1 MLILYD
7 TETESNDS
15 DSEMSSS
22 SEEEATCERGAP
34 MAPDPNSLPV
44 VYAPTGSISEVHN
57 LYESKPDKRGRTT
70 WTKEYP
76 DDLTVPAENT
86 ESGQYALLVR
96 NVKCYD
102 GRKPLQIHSIVV
114 QSELLKEF
122 LVKVFKDYPGLTMTL
137 KRVEFKPPFMPF
149 VHRWEEFSNAR
160 DEVKDPMTKSVVDL
174 LYNILEEE
182 LRETITR
189 RKDLILNGVVTH
201 DMLWAIFEPGVNVY
215 CIHGDHERVLQ
226 SSSASTN
233 CEGVFVVSAKYV
245 DYDGNGF
252 GYRKQGQCIPPFQGT
267 VPITSLPVFPLHFH
281 SNAAIIRDNLIARGR
296 VWEEH
301 SGYHYKQ
308 YEGPGFTKFMGQGM
322 QLNVK
327 SRIIIDGEAFN
338 TFNPNDSIRVD
349 GCTKT
354 LSDEQRLLATP
365 VLRGYSLKDKKW
377 LEFYLEGVRDIV
389 WDSHAF
395 DSLVLPAEQQRLKG
409 LILAIAKA
417 QSKQMDTFD
426 DVVQGKGR
434 GVIIQLSGPP
444 GVGKTLTAE
453 SVAEVMRVPLYV
465 LSAGD
470 LGTSPGN
477 VEKALKDIL
486 RMVPKWGAVL
496 LLDEADVFM
505 ETRNSKDLERNELV
519 SIFLRLLEYYEGI
532 LFLTTNRAE
541 SIDPAFE
548 SRIHVSVRYPDLD
561 AKSRRQIWAQ
571 FLGSNGG
578 FSSEQLDYLA
588 QVKLNGRQIKNVLKT
603 AHLLAREQDHEIGY
617 DHVRTVLDLRAPSNA
632 NLMDETD

>member
-1 MLILYD
+1 MYILYD
-7 TETESNDS
+7 SDQESNNSDS
-15 DSEMSSS
+15 DSEMSSC

-34 MAPDPNSLPV
+34 TTSDPESQLVN
-44 VYAPTGSISEVHN
+44 YAPTGSICEVHN
-57 LYESKPDKRGRTT
+57 LYESKPDKRGRTS

-76 DDLTVPAENT
+76 DDLSVPAEDT

-114 QSELLKEF
+114 QSTLLKEF
-122 LVKVFKDYPGLTMTL
+122 LAKVFKNYPGLTMTL

-160 DEVKDPMTKSVVDL
+160 DEVKDPKTKSVVDL
-174 LYNILEEE
+174 LYSILEEE

-201 DMLWAIFEPGVNVY
+201 DLLWTIFEPGVHVY
-215 CIHGDHERVLQ
+215 CIYGDHERVFQ
-226 SSSASTN
+226 SVSASTN

-245 DYDGNGF
+245 DYDGTGF
-252 GYRKQGQCIPPFQGT
+252 GYRKNSRYIPPFQGT
-267 VPITSLPVFPLHFH
+267 LPINALPVFPLHFH
-281 SNAAIIRDNLIARGR
+281 PNAGNVRDNLISRGR
-296 VWEEH
+296 LWEEH

-308 YEGPGFTKFMGQGM
+308 YEGPGFTKFMGQEM

-327 SRIIIDGEAFN
+327 SRVIIDGEAFN
-338 TFNPNDSIRVD
+338 TFNPNDSTRVD
-349 GCTKT
+349 GCIKT
-354 LSDEQRLLATP
+354 LNDEQRLLATP
-365 VLRGYSLKDKKW
+365 TLRGYSLKDKKW
-377 LEFYLEGVRDIV
+377 LELYLEGVRDIV
-389 WDSHAF
+389 WDSRAF

-470 LGTSPGN
+470 LGTSAGN

-505 ETRNSKDLERNELV
+505 ETRNSTDLERNELV
-519 SIFLRLLEYYEGI
+519 SIFLRLLEYYEVSSLI
-532 LFLTTNRAE
+532 NTNVWQSQA
-541 SIDPAFE
+541 D
-548 SRIHVSVRYPDLD
+548 
-561 AKSRRQIWAQ
+561 
-571 FLGSNGG
+571 
-578 FSSEQLDYLA
+578 
-588 QVKLNGRQIKNVLKT
+588 
-603 AHLLAREQDHEIGY
+603 
-617 DHVRTVLDLRAPSNA
+617 
-632 NLMDETD
+632 

>member
-1 MLILYD
+1 M
-7 TETESNDS
+7 N
-15 DSEMSSS
+15 
-22 SEEEATCERGAP
+22 
-34 MAPDPNSLPV
+34 
-44 VYAPTGSISEVHN
+44 YAPTGSICEVHN
-57 LYESKPDKRGRTT
+57 LYESNPDKRGRTT

-76 DDLTVPAENT
+76 DDLTVPAEDT

-102 GRKPLQIHSIVV
+102 GRKPLEIHSIVV
-114 QSELLKEF
+114 QSELLKKF
-122 LVKVFKDYPGLTMTL
+122 LAKVFKNYPGLTMTL
-137 KRVEFKPPFMPF
+137 KRVEFRPPFMPF
-149 VHRWEEFSNAR
+149 VHRWEEFLKAR
-160 DEVKDPMTKSVVDL
+160 EEVKDPKTESLIDL
-174 LYNILEEE
+174 LYNILEGE

-201 DMLWAIFEPGVNVY
+201 DLLWTIFEPGVHVY
-215 CIHGDHERVLQ
+215 CIYGGHERVFQLV
-226 SSSASTN
+226 SASTN

-252 GYRKQGQCIPPFQGT
+252 GYRKQSRCIPPFQGT
-267 VPITSLPVFPLHFH
+267 LPITALPIFPLNFH
-281 SNAAIIRDNLIARGR
+281 PSAGAVRDNLISRGR
-296 VWEEH
+296 LWEEH

-308 YEGPGFTKFMGQGM
+308 YEGPGFTKFMGQDM

-327 SRIIIDGEAFN
+327 SRVIIDGEAFN

-349 GCTKT
+349 GCIKT
-354 LSDEQRLLATP
+354 LNDEQRLLATP
-365 VLRGYSLKDKKW
+365 TLRGYSLKDKEW
-377 LEFYLEGVRDIV
+377 LELYLEGVRDIV
-389 WDSHAF
+389 WDSRAF
-395 DSLVLPAEQQRLKG
+395 DSLVLPAEQHRLKG

-470 LGTSPGN
+470 LGTSAGN

-505 ETRNSKDLERNELV
+505 ETRNSTDLERNELV
-519 SIFLRLLEYYEGI
+519 SIFLRLLEYYEVSS
-532 LFLTTNRAE
+532 LMNTN
-541 SIDPAFE
+541 
-548 SRIHVSVRYPDLD
+548 VL
-561 AKSRRQIWAQ
+561 
-571 FLGSNGG
+571 
-578 FSSEQLDYLA
+578 
-588 QVKLNGRQIKNVLKT
+588 QVKLI
-603 AHLLAREQDHEIGY
+603 AWIGY
-617 DHVRTVLDLRAPSNA
+617 IVPHDQSCRKH
-632 NLMDETD
+632 

>member
-1 MLILYD
+1 MLRGR
-7 TETESNDS
+7 DS
-15 DSEMSSS
+15 DDLRLVSLQQHEESETNTHQDQN
-22 SEEEATCERGAP
+22 SE
-34 MAPDPNSLPV
+34 PV
-44 VYAPTGSISEVHN
+44 HYAPAGSICEVRN
-57 LYESKPDKRGRTT
+57 LYETKPDKKGRTT

-96 NVKCYD
+96 NIKCYD

-114 QSELLKEF
+114 QNDLLKKF
-122 LVKVFKDYPGLTMTL
+122 LEKVFKGYPGLTMTL
-137 KRVEFKPPFMPF
+137 KRVEFQTPFMPF
-149 VHRWEEFSNAR
+149 VHRWEEFSKAR
-160 DEVKDPMTKSVVDL
+160 DEVEDLATKSVVDL
-174 LYNILEEE
+174 LYRILEEE

-189 RKDLILNGVVTH
+189 KKDLVLHGVVTH
-201 DMLWAIFEPGVNVY
+201 DLLWAIFEPGVHVY
-215 CIHGDHERVLQ
+215 SVCDDHERVFQLM
-226 SSSASTN
+226 SSSMDCN
-233 CEGVFVVSAKYV
+233 GLFVLSSKYV

-252 GYRKQGQCIPPFQGT
+252 GYRKEGQCIRPFQGT
-267 VPITSLPVFPLHFH
+267 LPIAALPVFPLKFH
-281 SNAAIIRDNLIARGR
+281 PNADGVRENLTVRGKA
-296 VWEEH
+296 WEEY

-308 YEGPGFTKFMGQGM
+308 YEGPGFTKFMGRDI

-327 SRIIIDGEAFN
+327 SRIIIDGEAYN

-349 GCTKT
+349 GCIKT
-354 LSDEQRLLATP
+354 LKDGNRLLATP
-365 VLRGYSLKDKKW
+365 MLRGYSLKDKKW

-389 WDSHAF
+389 WDSQAF

-434 GVIIQLSGPP
+434 GVILQLSGPP

-470 LGTSPGN
+470 LGTSAGN

-505 ETRNSKDLERNELV
+505 EARNSTDLERNELV

-561 AKSRRQIWAQ
+561 VNSRRQIWAQ
-571 FLGSNGG
+571 FLGGNGR

-603 AHLLAREQDHEIGY
+603 AHLLAREQDQDIGY
-617 DHVRTVLDLRAPSNA
+617 DHVRTVLDLRAPSAA
-632 NLMDETD
+632 NLMDVTN

>member
-1 MLILYD
+1 
-7 TETESNDS
+7 
-15 DSEMSSS
+15 MSSC
-22 SEEEATCERGAP
+22 SEEDATCERGGTTTT
-34 MAPDPNSLPV
+34 DPKSQPV
-44 VYAPTGSISEVHN
+44 NYAPTGSICEVHN
-57 LYESKPDKRGRTT
+57 LYESNPDKRGRTT

-76 DDLTVPAENT
+76 DDLTVPAEDT

-102 GRKPLQIHSIVV
+102 GRKPLEIHSIVV
-114 QSELLKEF
+114 QSELLKKF
-122 LVKVFKDYPGLTMTL
+122 LAKVFKNYPGLTMTL
-137 KRVEFKPPFMPF
+137 KRVEFRPPFMPF
-149 VHRWEEFSNAR
+149 VHRWEEFLKAR
-160 DEVKDPMTKSVVDL
+160 EEVKDPKTESLIDL
-174 LYNILEEE
+174 LYNILEGE

-201 DMLWAIFEPGVNVY
+201 DLLWTIFEPGVHVY
-215 CIHGDHERVLQ
+215 CIYGDHERVFQLV
-226 SSSASTN
+226 SASTN

-252 GYRKQGQCIPPFQGT
+252 GYRKQSRCIPPFQGT
-267 VPITSLPVFPLHFH
+267 LPITALPIFPLNFH
-281 SNAAIIRDNLIARGR
+281 PGAGAVRDNLISRGR
-296 VWEEH
+296 LWEEH

-308 YEGPGFTKFMGQGM
+308 YEGPGFTKFMGQDM

-327 SRIIIDGEAFN
+327 SRVIIDGEAFN

-349 GCTKT
+349 GCIKM
-354 LSDEQRLLATP
+354 LNDEQRLLATP
-365 VLRGYSLKDKKW
+365 TLRGYSLKDKEW
-377 LEFYLEGVRDIV
+377 LELYLEGVRDIV
-389 WDSHAF
+389 WDSRAF
-395 DSLVLPAEQQRLKG
+395 DSLVLPAEQHRLKG

-470 LGTSPGN
+470 LGTSAGN

-505 ETRNSKDLERNELV
+505 ETRNSTDLERNELV

-561 AKSRRQIWAQ
+561 ARSRRQIWAQ
-571 FLGSNGG
+571 FLGGDEG
-578 FSSEQLDYLA
+578 FSSEQLDCLA

-617 DHVRTVLDLRAPSNA
+617 DHVRTVLDLRVPSNA
-632 NLMDETD
+632 NLMDETE

>member
-1 MLILYD
+1 
-7 TETESNDS
+7 
-15 DSEMSSS
+15 MSSF

-34 MAPDPNSLPV
+34 TTSDPNSQPV
-44 VYAPTGSISEVHN
+44 NYAPTGSISEVHN

-122 LVKVFKDYPGLTMTL
+122 LVRVFMDYPGLTMTL

-149 VHRWEEFSNAR
+149 VHRWEGFQKAR
-160 DEVKDPMTKSVVDL
+160 DEVKDPLTKSVVDL

-189 RKDLILNGVVTH
+189 RRDLILNGVVTH

-226 SSSASTN
+226 SSSAATN
-233 CEGVFVVSAKYV
+233 CEGVFVVSAKYL

-281 SNAAIIRDNLIARGR
+281 PNAGTVRESLIARGR
-296 VWEEH
+296 LWEEH

-308 YEGPGFTKFMGQGM
+308 YEGPGFTKFMGQTM

-338 TFNPNDSIRVD
+338 TFNPNDSTRIE

-365 VLRGYSLKDKKW
+365 ILRGYSLKDKRW

-389 WDSHAF
+389 WDSQAF

-426 DVVQGKGR
+426 DIVQGKGR

-561 AKSRRQIWAQ
+561 AKSRRQIWTQ
-571 FLGSNGG
+571 FLGANGG

>member
-1 MLILYD
+1 MPTYCYGD
-7 TETESNDS
+7 HDSESDS
-15 DSEMSSS
+15 DRSSS
-22 SEEEATCERGAP
+22 SEDDDVSAKDAP
-34 MAPDPNSLPV
+34 VTTDPNAEPV
-44 VYAPTGSISEVHN
+44 EYAPAGSICEVHN
-57 LYESKPDKRGRTT
+57 LYESQPDKKGRTT

-76 DDLTVPAENT
+76 DDLVLPAENT
-86 ESGQYALLVR
+86 ESGQYALLIR

-102 GRKPLQIHSIVV
+102 GRKPLLIHSVVV
-114 QSELLKEF
+114 QSGLLKKF
-122 LVKVFKDYPGLTMTL
+122 LEGVFKGYPGLTLTL
-137 KRVEFKPPFMPF
+137 ERVEFKPPFGPF
-149 VHRWEEFSNAR
+149 VHRWEDFSKAR
-160 DEVKDPMTKSVVDL
+160 DEVEDPATKSVVDL
-174 LYNILEEE
+174 LYKILEEE

-189 RKDLILNGVVTH
+189 KKDLILNGVVTH
-201 DMLWAIFEPGVNVY
+201 DLLWAMFEPGFEFY
-215 CIHGDHERVLQ
+215 SIDDTHERVFKLV
-226 SSSASTN
+226 SSSYGCDGS
-233 CEGVFVVSAKYV
+233 CSVSVRYI
-245 DYDGNGF
+245 DYDGHSF
-252 GYRKQGQCIPPFQGT
+252 GYRNQSQTIRPFQGT
-267 VPITSLPVFPLHFH
+267 RPITALPVFPLKFH
-281 SNAAIIRDNLIARGR
+281 PKADTVRRDLVARGKM
-296 VWEEH
+296 WEETC
-301 SGYHYKQ
+301 GYHYKQ
-308 YEGPGFTKFMGQGM
+308 YEGPGFTSFMGQKI

-338 TFNPNDSIRVD
+338 TFNPNDTIRV
-349 GCTKT
+349 GAAFKT
-354 LSDEQRLLATP
+354 LSDETRLFATP

-377 LEFYLEGVRDIV
+377 LEFCLSGVRDIV
-389 WDSHAF
+389 WDSRAF
-395 DSLVLPAEQQRLKG
+395 DSLVLPAEQHRLKS

-434 GVIIQLSGPP
+434 GVIMQLSGPP

-470 LGTSPGN
+470 LGTSAQN
-477 VEKALKDIL
+477 VEKSLKDIL

-505 ETRNSKDLERNELV
+505 ETRNSTDLGRNELV

-571 FLGSNGG
+571 FLRANGG
-578 FSSEQLDYLA
+578 FSPEQLDYLA

-603 AHLLAREQDHEIGY
+603 AHLLAREQNHEIGF
-617 DHVRTVLDLRAPSNA
+617 DDVRTVLDLRTSGNPNA
-632 NLMDETD
+632 MDGTS